1 MIHKSVKFLC
11 NASFAVLLTLCTTVL
26 NAWSLHQQ
34 DHPERCCVSVDSTV
48 NCDGCNL
55 TELPLKLMTN
65 TTERLLLANNM
76 ITDIPGDSFYH
87 MESLRTLTIS
97 DNPFREFHS
106 GVFEGKLRCLI
117 DFWCFIMFELL
128 EKEISLIYFFLDLLI
143 NSLHGIETCN
153 NYVSKLKGMH
163 QRF

>member
-65 TTERLLLANNM
+65 TTERLLFANNL
-76 ITDIPGDSFYH
+76 ITDIPENSFYH
-87 MESLRTLTIS
+87 MESLRTLIIS
-97 DNPFREFHS
+97 DNPFEEFHS
-106 GVFEGKLRCLI
+106 GVFTGNLKSKMSYR
-117 DFWCFIMFELL
+117 LL
-128 EKEISLIYFFLDLLI
+128 MLQ
-143 NSLHGIETCN
+143 H
-153 NYVSKLKGMH
+153 V
-163 QRF
+163 